1 MLVSPVHRASR
12 LPVTTFPL
20 VQPQPHIG
28 GRRYCIVMLSA
39 VGDAVHVLPV
49 VNAIK
54 RADPHSHIT
63 LGAAARA
70 GHRSWR
76 AFRRSTRSSASIA
89 RAAGVPLP
97 MCATRSAAG
106 EFDVVLGLQDY
117 LKAGILTAI
126 APAPIKLGY
135 DRARARD
142 ANWLFTN
149 ERIPP
154 HEPQHIQDE
163 YLEFVTALGID
174 PQPVEWDIGPW
185 NERARVAARVRA
197 QFDRPIVSL
206 VIGTSRPQKDWIAE
220 RWGELAD
227 ALSGRFGLQPVLV
240 GGRSPREEAT
250 ERVILARTRHKP
262 VSALNSGLRRLVSI
276 LDASAL
282 VISLDTGP
290 LHMAVALERPV
301 ISLLGFSNPLRT
313 GPYRANQELVVNA
326 YGNEWNGADLAT
338 DRRMDRM
345 RDDHALRTCSRK
357 SRSGGSAT
365 RARERRADRSRSARP
380 ELSQQVDHA
389 REREPHHREVVAVD
403 ALDKCRAVTL
413 NAVRAGLVHGL
424 ARRNVCADALARER
438 PERDAHGLDAGAH
451 AAAVTRPRPR

>member
-1 MLVSPVHRASR
+1 MQRASR

-20 VQPQPHIG
+20 VPLQSHSI

-63 LGAAARA
+63 WVLQPGPAMLVE
-70 GHRSWR
+70 GHPAVDEIVRFDRSRGWR
-76 AFRRSTRSSASIA
+76 AFADVRDAFRGRQ
-89 RAAGVPLP
+89 
-97 MCATRSAAG
+97 
-106 EFDVVLGLQDY
+106 FDVVLALQDY

-126 APAPIKLGY
+126 APAPLKLGY

-149 ERIPP
+149 KRIPP

-163 YLEFVTALGID
+163 YLEFVRALDIE
-174 PQPVEWDIGPW
+174 PAPIEWRIGPW
-185 NERARVAARVRA
+185 DDERAWQREFVKRIE
-197 QFDRPIVSL
+197 RPIVSL
-206 VIGTSRPQKDWIAE
+206 VIGTSRAQKDWIPE

-227 ALSGRFGLQPVLV
+227 ALSGRYGLQPVLV
-240 GGRSPREEAT
+240 GGRSAREEAT
-250 ERVILARTRHKP
+250 ERVLLERTRHKP

-290 LHMAVALERPV
+290 LHVAVALDRPV

-313 GPYRANQELVVNA
+313 GPYRASQELIVNA
-326 YGNEWNGADLAT
+326 YGNMWNGARLAT

-345 RDDHALRTCSRK
+345 QTITVADVLEKVAIWSERYAHRRESGPK
-357 SRSGGSAT
+357 S
-365 RARERRADRSRSARP
+365 
-380 ELSQQVDHA
+380 
-389 REREPHHREVVAVD
+389 
-403 ALDKCRAVTL
+403 
-413 NAVRAGLVHGL
+413 
-424 ARRNVCADALARER
+424 
-438 PERDAHGLDAGAH
+438 
-451 AAAVTRPRPR
+451 

>member
-1 MLVSPVHRASR
+1 VPSQ
-12 LPVTTFPL
+12 PL
-20 VQPQPHIG
+20 SAA
-28 GRRYCIVMLSA
+28 RRYCIVMLSA

-54 RADPHSHIT
+54 RADPQSHIT
-63 LGAAARA
+63 WVLQPVPATLVE
-70 GHRSWR
+70 GHPSVDEIVRFDRSRGWR
-76 AFRRSTRSSASIA
+76 AFTDVRDAFRGRH
-89 RAAGVPLP
+89 
-97 MCATRSAAG
+97 
-106 EFDVVLGLQDY
+106 FDVVFGLQDY

-149 ERIPP
+149 KRIPP

-163 YLEFVTALGID
+163 YLEFVGALGID
-174 PQPVEWDIGPW
+174 PAPIEWLIGPW
-185 NERARVAARVRA
+185 DDEREWQREFVD
-197 QFDRPIVSL
+197 QLERPIVSL

-240 GGRSPREEAT
+240 GGRSPREEAA
-250 ERVILARTRHKP
+250 ERVILERTRHKP

-290 LHMAVALERPV
+290 LHMAVALGRPV

-313 GPYRANQELVVNA
+313 GPYRASQELIVNA
-326 YGNEWNGADLAT
+326 YGEMWNGSRLAT
-338 DRRMDRM
+338 DRRLDRM
-345 RDDHALRTCSRK
+345 PTITVADVLEKVAIW
-357 SRSGGSAT
+357 
-365 RARERRADRSRSARP
+365 RERYSG
-380 ELSQQVDHA
+380 
-389 REREPHHREVVAVD
+389 
-403 ALDKCRAVTL
+403 
-413 NAVRAGLVHGL
+413 VRTESG
-424 ARRNVCADALARER
+424 
-438 PERDAHGLDAGAH
+438 PKS
-451 AAAVTRPRPR
+451 

>member
-1 MLVSPVHRASR
+1 VHRAPR
-12 LPVTTFPL
+12 VPATTFPL
-20 VQPQPHIG
+20 VLPPSHSV
-28 GRRYCIVMLSA
+28 GRRYCIIMLSA

-54 RADPHSHIT
+54 RADPQSHIT
-63 LGAAARA
+63 WVLQPGPAALVDEHPAVDEIVRFD
-70 GHRSWR
+70 RSRGWR
-76 AFRRSTRSSASIA
+76 AFLDVRDAFRNRQ
-89 RAAGVPLP
+89 
-97 MCATRSAAG
+97 
-106 EFDVVLGLQDY
+106 FDVVLGLQDY

-126 APAPIKLGY
+126 TPAPLKLGY

-149 ERIPP
+149 ERLPH
-154 HEPQHIQDE
+154 HEPQHVQDE
-163 YLEFVTALGID
+163 YLEFVSALGMK
-174 PQPVEWDIGPW
+174 PEPVEWRIGPW
-185 NERARVAARVRA
+185 DHEREWQREFARR
-197 QFDRPIVSL
+197 FDRAIVPL

-290 LHMAVALERPV
+290 LHMAVALGRPV

-313 GPYRANQELVVNA
+313 GPYRANQELIVNA
-326 YGNEWNGADLAT
+326 YGNMWNGARLAT

-345 RDDHALRTCSRK
+345 QTITVADVLEKVAIWK
-357 SRSGGSAT
+357 
-365 RARERRADRSRSARP
+365 ERY
-380 ELSQQVDHA
+380 
-389 REREPHHREVVAVD
+389 
-403 ALDKCRAVTL
+403 
-413 NAVRAGLVHGL
+413 
-424 ARRNVCADALARER
+424 
-438 PERDAHGLDAGAH
+438 AGAR
-451 AAAVTRPRPR
+451 TESGPKS